1 MKRKNEIFR
10 KKIIGAIVVFIVVFS
25 FFGLVFGRKNT
36 PFEQVIKETF
46 QSIEYYCIKR
56 PIQFVND
63 LREECVQMHQVYE
76 ENKKLRSALDDYAI
90 VSSQNEALKKENND
104 LKEAAGLQSIPT
116 DYKEKVATVISRDV
130 ESWNNKLVI
139 NMGSQSGITEG
150 MVALGNNGMVGKV
163 TSVSVLTSTVTLL
176 TSENTSTQVPI
187 MVKKKGT
194 DNDYAYGML
203 RSYDVESKCF
213 VVDMLESCEIEI
225 GESILTSGL
234 GGNSPRGIIV
244 GYVQNSTILED
255 QVLPQLSVEPA
266 SHFDDLNY
274 VTILQRSD
282 VSE

>member
-1 MKRKNEIFR
+1 M
-10 KKIIGAIVVFIVVFS
+10 
-25 FFGLVFGRKNT
+25 
-36 PFEQVIKETF
+36 
-46 QSIEYYCIKR
+46 
-56 PIQFVND
+56 
-63 LREECVQMHQVYE
+63 
-76 ENKKLRSALDDYAI
+76 
-90 VSSQNEALKKENND
+90 
-104 LKEAAGLQSIPT
+104 
-116 DYKEKVATVISRDV
+116 KVATVISRDV

-150 MVALGNNGMVGKV
+150 LVALGNNGMVGKV

-187 MVKKKGT
+187 MIKKKGT

>member
-1 MKRKNEIFR
+1 MKRKNEILR
-10 KKIIGAIVVFIVVFS
+10 KRIIGAIVVFIVVFS

-104 LKEAAGLQSIPT
+104 LKEATGLQSIPT

-244 GYVQNSTILED
+244 GYVQNSTTLED

>member
-1 MKRKNEIFR
+1 MKRKNEILR
-10 KKIIGAIVVFIVVFS
+10 KKIIGVIVVFIVVFS

-104 LKEAAGLQSIPT
+104 LKEATGLQSIPT

-244 GYVQNSTILED
+244 GYVQNSTTLED

>member
-1 MKRKNEIFR
+1 MKRKNEILR
-10 KKIIGAIVVFIVVFS
+10 KRIIGAIVVFIVVFS

-104 LKEAAGLQSIPT
+104 LKEATGLQSIPT

-130 ESWNNKLVI
+130 ESWNNKLAI

-244 GYVQNSTILED
+244 GYVQNSTTLED